1 MIVLH
6 GPLGSLWL
14 FSCWKRCKVA
24 TVILGDA
31 TIGALCAFAVENHP
45 HAMSEAPVAV
55 ALHSEDV
62 QFQAVKWVGHALYA
76 STFGLYWPA
85 FPSPRQPF
93 GVMSTSLY
101 MLVPGSP
108 VSSK

>member
-1 MIVLH
+1 MMMIFLH
-6 GPLGSLWL
+6 GPLGSLEL

-55 ALHSEDV
+55 AHHSEDV
-62 QFQAVKWVGHALYA
+62 QFQAAIRTYQL
-76 STFGLYWPA
+76 WPC
-85 FPSPRQPF
+85 R
-93 GVMSTSLY
+93 
-101 MLVPGSP
+101 
-108 VSSK
+108 